1 MKAGEQFAECD
12 TTGNAALVGIPHVH
26 FQVWPGG
33 TFQQGTVHPDP
44 TADLMAAEVLP
55 APIGGGITSR
65 ASQVALA
72 IFGFA
77 AAEGFTYGA
86 LYAWDRWRT

>member
-1 MKAGEQFAECD
+1 MNLDDLSVTAGVGRDVLESRI
-12 TTGNAALVGIPHVH
+12 ALLVTSVR
-26 FQVWPGG
+26 QL
-33 TFQQGTVHPDP
+33 QGTVHPDP

-65 ASQVALA
+65 ASQVAIA

-77 AAEGFTYGA
+77 AAVGFTYGA
-86 LYAWDRWRT
+86 LYDWDNRRRILG